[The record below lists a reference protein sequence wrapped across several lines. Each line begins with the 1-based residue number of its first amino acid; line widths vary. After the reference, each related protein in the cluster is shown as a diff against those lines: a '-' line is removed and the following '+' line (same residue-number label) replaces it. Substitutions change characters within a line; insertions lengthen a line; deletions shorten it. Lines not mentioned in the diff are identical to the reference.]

1 MDTRTEKPPLCQMT
15 RMWVSAAADGECGET
30 ELAAMRE
37 HLAQCAECRVWQAR
51 AESIVLH
58 VRTAIPAEPSLPFV
72 VPGAGPVRRGRP
84 RRRIRAAALGAAVS
98 ASLVLGFIAAGTRTA
113 DRPTSSPTRPAPE
126 LVARTKGAAG
136 ALDGVILTKGP

>member
-1 MDTRTEKPPLCQMT
+1 MDTRNEKPPLCQMT

-37 HLAQCAECRVWQAR
+37 HLAQCAECRAWQAR

-72 VPGAGPVRRGRP
+72 VPGAGPVRRGGA
-84 RRRIRAAALGAAVS
+84 RRRIRAAALAAVVS
-98 ASLVLGFIAAGTRTA
+98 ASLVLGFVAAGNRTA
-113 DRPTSSPTRPAPE
+113 DRPSSGQTRPAPE

-136 ALDGVILTKGP
+136 ALDGVVLTKGP

>member
-1 MDTRTEKPPLCQMT
+1 MNTRNDKPPLCQMT

-51 AESIVLH
+51 AESIMLH

-72 VPGAGPVRRGRP
+72 VPGAGPVRRSGP
-84 RRRIRAAALGAAVS
+84 RRRIRTAALAAAVS
-98 ASLVLGFIAAGTRTA
+98 ASLVLGFIAAGNQTA
-113 DRPTSSPTRPAPE
+113 DRPAAGLNRPSPE

-136 ALDGVILTKGP
+136 ALDGVILSKGP

>member
-1 MDTRTEKPPLCQMT
+1 MDTRNEKPPLCQMT

-72 VPGAGPVRRGRP
+72 VPGAGPVRRRAP
-84 RRRIRAAALGAAVS
+84 RRRIRAAALAAVVS
-98 ASLVLGFIAAGTRTA
+98 ASLVLGFVVAGNRPA
-113 DRPTSSPTRPAPE
+113 SRPTSSVTRPAPE

-136 ALDGVILTKGP
+136 SLDGVILTKGP